1 MQVFAQP
8 MYATI
13 EDWLL
18 ACIPSLSSVGALPT
32 QQQQQRKAP
41 GTTTSSKPHWRRCC
55 NFSGALPASALLVR
69 AAYRTLY
76 VCGTT
81 LIAAALPFFGA
92 FGGLIGALTFY
103 PTAVYFPSAMYVKV
117 YKPSKRSGTWAAIVA
132 VNVVIAVVT
141 LLATAGS
148 ISNIVKQAASMQPF
162 GGGR

>member
-1 MQVFAQP
+1 
-8 MYATI
+8 
-13 EDWLL
+13 
-18 ACIPSLSSVGALPT
+18 
-32 QQQQQRKAP
+32 
-41 GTTTSSKPHWRRCC
+41 
-55 NFSGALPASALLVR
+55 
-69 AAYRTLY
+69 LY

-162 GGGR
+162 GGRR